1 MKGRGRAP
9 TREPPGHTI
18 LQCIYVPLHTIYYI
32 VHLYRHYL
40 DAGRTAHYNI
50 YLDGPTAT
58 GGGIGVGGSR
68 RLWRLEATRG
78 GEGTAAATTRVA
90 MRLPRRRGGGERG
103 GRKEEGEEI
112 GGRGLV

>member
-18 LQCIYVPLHTIYYI
+18 LQCIYVPLHTILIYY
-32 VHLYRHYL
+32 
-40 DAGRTAHYNI
+40 RTAHYNI

-68 RLWRLEATRG
+68 HGCGGYLEATRG
-78 GEGTAAATTRVA
+78 GEGTAAATTRGA
-90 MRLPRRRGGGERG
+90 TRRPRRRGRGVIGDRG
-103 GRKEEGEEI
+103 GRRKEEGGRRKEE
-112 GGRGLV
+112 